1 MKHNRSTLL
10 GGLVLAAALAVF
22 IVAQAWGAQASP
34 APAIQAPTAFPTPTP
49 NANGVVIYVVQEGDT
64 AWRIAAVAGISLEE
78 LYALNGLKST
88 DFLTPGMQL
97 TLARLNPTQAPAAA
111 TAVPPTLT
119 PTPEGGTADICVLL
133 FVDENGSASLD
144 DGEVPLSGGQVSV
157 ADSGG
162 GVVGDVATTDDPEG
176 HCFTGLEKG
185 DYNVSAAV
193 PAGYNPTTSMNTPVR
208 IAPGDVSYV
217 EFGAQPSAALAG
229 DDASDS
235 QRSLLLGLLGISF
248 LVAAGALGYIASRYN
263 RRSPMS
269 LR

>member
-1 MKHNRSTLL
+1 MLL
-10 GGLVLAAALAVF
+10 GACAVAAILAVMLS
-22 IVAQAWGAQASP
+22 AQAWGAEP
-34 APAIQAPTAFPTPTP
+34 AAPHLQAPTAFPTPTP
-49 NANGVVIYVVQEGDT
+49 NENGNVIYVVQEGDT

-97 TLARLNPTQAPAAA
+97 TLARLGPTQPPAAD
-111 TAVPPTLT
+111 TSVPPTLT

-133 FVDENGSASLD
+133 FIDQNGNASLD
-144 DGEVPLSGGQVSV
+144 DGEPPLANGQISV
-157 ADSGG
+157 ANIGG
-162 GVVGDVATTDDPEG
+162 TVVGDQATTDDPEG

-217 EFGAQPSAALAG
+217 EFGAQASAALGG
-229 DDASDS
+229 DSTGDS
-235 QRSLLLGLLGISF
+235 QRSMLLGILGISF

>member
-1 MKHNRSTLL
+1 MLL
-10 GGLVLAAALAVF
+10 GGWALAAALAVF
-22 IVAQAWGAQASP
+22 MAIQASGAEPP
-34 APAIQAPTAFPTPTP
+34 APALQAPTAFLTPTP
-49 NANGVVIYVVQEGDT
+49 NANGNVIYVVQEGDT

-97 TLARLNPTQAPAAA
+97 TLAKLSPTQPPAAETSA
-111 TAVPPTLT
+111 SPTLT
-119 PTPEGGTADICVLL
+119 PTPVGGTADICVLL
-133 FVDENGSASLD
+133 FVDQNGNASLD
-144 DGEVPLSGGQVSV
+144 EGEPPLSGGQVSV
-157 ADSGG
+157 ANTGG
-162 GVVGDVATTDDPEG
+162 SVVGDESTTDDPEG
-176 HCFTGLEKG
+176 HCFVGLEMG

-217 EFGAQPSAALAG
+217 EFGAQPSAALGG
-229 DDASDS
+229 DNTGDS
-235 QRSLLLGLLGISF
+235 QRSLLLGILGVSF

>member
-1 MKHNRSTLL
+1 MLL
-10 GGLVLAAALAVF
+10 GGCAVAVVLAVVLS
-22 IVAQAWGAQASP
+22 AQAWGAEP
-34 APAIQAPTAFPTPTP
+34 YAPHLQAPTAFPTPTP
-49 NANGVVIYVVQEGDT
+49 NENGNVIYVVQEGDT

-97 TLARLNPTQAPAAA
+97 TLAKLSPTQPPAAA
-111 TAVPPTLT
+111 ATSVEPTLT
-119 PTPEGGTADICVLL
+119 PTPDTGTADICVLL
-133 FVDENGSASLD
+133 FVDQNGNASLD
-144 DGEVPLSGGQVSV
+144 EGEPPLAGGQISV
-157 ADSGG
+157 ANTIGT
-162 GVVGDVATTDDPEG
+162 VVGDQATNDDPEG

-208 IAPGDVSYV
+208 ITPGDVSYV
-217 EFGAQPSAALAG
+217 EFGAQASAALGGDTAG
-229 DDASDS
+229 DS
-235 QRSLLLGLLGISF
+235 QRSLLLGILGISF

>member
-1 MKHNRSTLL
+1 MLL
-10 GGLVLAAALAVF
+10 GGWALAAALAVLL
-22 IVAQAWGAQASP
+22 VGRAWGAE
-34 APAIQAPTAFPTPTP
+34 APAEPALQAPTAFPTPTP
-49 NANGVVIYVVQEGDT
+49 NANGEVIYIVQEGDSP
-64 AWRIAAVAGISLEE
+64 WRIAAVAGISLEE

-97 TLARLNPTQAPAAA
+97 TLARLSPTQPPAAD
-111 TAVPPTLT
+111 TSIPPTLT
-119 PTPEGGTADICVLL
+119 PTPVGGTADICVLL
-133 FVDENGSASLD
+133 FVDQNGNASLD
-144 DGEVPLSGGQVSV
+144 EGEPPLPGGQVSV
-157 ADSGG
+157 ADTSGT
-162 GVVGDVATTDDPEG
+162 VVGDQATTDDPAG

-193 PAGYNPTTSMNTPVR
+193 PPGYNPTTSMNTPVR

-217 EFGAQPSAALAG
+217 EFGAQESAALAG
-229 DDASDS
+229 DSSGDS
-235 QRSLLLGLLGISF
+235 QRSLLLGILGISF

>member
-1 MKHNRSTLL
+1 MLL
-10 GGLVLAAALAVF
+10 GGCALAVALA
-22 IVAQAWGAQASP
+22 VMLATQAWGAEPS
-34 APAIQAPTAFPTPTP
+34 APALQAPTAFPTPT
-49 NANGVVIYVVQEGDT
+49 ANENGNIIYVVQEGDT

-97 TLARLNPTQAPAAA
+97 TLAKLSPTQPPVAAETSAPA
-111 TAVPPTLT
+111 TLT
-119 PTPEGGTADICVLL
+119 PTPVGGTADICVLL
-133 FVDENGSASLD
+133 FVDQNGNASLD
-144 DGEVPLSGGQVSV
+144 EGEPALPGGQVSV
-157 ADSGG
+157 ADTGG
-162 GVVGDVATTDDPEG
+162 TVVGDEATTADPEG
-176 HCFTGLEKG
+176 HCFTGLEMG

-217 EFGAQPSAALAG
+217 EFGAQASAALSG
-229 DDASDS
+229 DTTGDS
-235 QRSLLLGLLGISF
+235 QRSLLLGILGISF